1 MLTRKSWPAELP
13 WGLVIVADDAAAA
26 QCVGSAE
33 PGPLGMIG
41 CCAPRACRYAAF
53 ASGVRFVQ
61 SREVSNVSSSVLTT
75 GGICARSERS
85 SASSGAR
92 RADAAA
98 VSLDLR
104 ELGGMIHADGSGVGQ

>member
-33 PGPLGMIG
+33 LGPLGMIG
-41 CCAPRACRYAAF
+41 CCAPRACRFAAF

-61 SREVSNVSSSVLTT
+61 SRAVSNVSSSGLTT
-75 GGICARSERS
+75 GGIVCAER
-85 SASSGAR
+85 A
-92 RADAAA
+92 
-98 VSLDLR
+98 LER
-104 ELGGMIHADGSGVGQ
+104 ELGGPMSGRGSLDILYD